1 MKQKLF
7 LKFILVYL
15 IFGILAF
22 ITVSTFL
29 SSMALTYLT
38 KIKANDL
45 YKEAN
50 MVSTQYAINYYT
62 NQMSINDVKTHL
74 KVLDNYLSAQI
85 WIMDADGTVILNTR
99 DSGSGEVIVVPDFDP
114 AANTDVHYQ
123 TGDFYNVFSE
133 KMLSV
138 FYPITSGITIK
149 GYVIIHVPTSNI
161 EADRD
166 YVLNLCYLALLIVFA
181 LSLLILGAFAKFV
194 YQPLRKISK
203 GTGEYAKG
211 NFDHQIVLHSD
222 DEMGQLA
229 DSLNYMASEL
239 KQSRDYQNRFIA
251 NVSHDF
257 RSPLTSIKGYLAA
270 MQDGTIPVEMQP
282 RYFDIVLSETDR
294 LSKLTESLL
303 TLNSL
308 NPTGIVLNKTDFDIN
323 QVIKA
328 TAASFEGTCRGKQI
342 SLELILTGQTLY
354 VCADVTKIQQVLYNL
369 LDNAIKFSHNNSQI
383 RIETTEK
390 GEKIFISVKDYGI
403 GIPKESLNQIFERF
417 YKTDLSRGKDKRGT
431 GLGLSI
437 VKEIIQNHNENI
449 NVISTVDVGTEFIF
463 TLTKSKNMEDD

>member
-1 MKQKLF
+1 M
-7 LKFILVYL
+7 
-15 IFGILAF
+15 
-22 ITVSTFL
+22 
-29 SSMALTYLT
+29 
-38 KIKANDL
+38 N
-45 YKEAN
+45 
-50 MVSTQYAINYYT
+50 
-62 NQMSINDVKTHL
+62 
-74 KVLDNYLSAQI
+74 
-85 WIMDADGTVILNTR
+85 ADGTVILNTR
-99 DSGSGEVIVVPDFDP
+99 DSNNEDVIVIPDFDP
-114 AANTDVHYQ
+114 AANPDVHYQ

-149 GYVIIHVPTSNI
+149 GYVIIHVPMSNI
-161 EADRD
+161 ESDRS
-166 YVLNLCYLALLIVFA
+166 YVLNLCYIALLIVFG
-181 LSLLILGAFAKFV
+181 LSLLILGAFTKFV
-194 YQPLRKISK
+194 YLPLRKISK
-203 GTGEYAKG
+203 GTSEYAKG
-211 NFDHQIVLHSD
+211 NFEHQIVLHSD

-229 DSLNYMASEL
+229 NSLNYMASEL

-282 RYFDIVLSETDR
+282 KYFDIVLSETER

-308 NPTGIVLNKTDFDIN
+308 NPTAIVLDKTDFDIN

-354 VCADVTKIQQVLYNL
+354 VYADMTKIQQVLYNL

-390 GEKIFISVKDYGI
+390 GEKIFVSVKDFGI
-403 GIPKESLNQIFERF
+403 GIPKESLKQIFERF

-463 TLTKSKNMEDD
+463 TLTKSKNVEDD